1 MSKQLTTDTS
11 IRKWK
16 VSKDNETFSCGN
28 RSGLYIRGYSN
39 QKKAFYWR
47 SDTWIKL
54 GDYPSLTLAEARE
67 FVSFCKRPKKQG
79 RSNAAIKVALAAS
92 QSADE
97 FIENLDKTTSII
109 NFESSTYHDV
119 FTEWYN
125 AKAPKLWQSGP
136 SRRRPQAMH
145 ERWVPALL
153 KEQPI
158 SLVTRQ
164 DIFSFMDKM
173 FDEAYDS
180 AGKQLGYMRR
190 VFEFAINS
198 GYANTNPVPPRGAFE
213 NVAPDKKPHGYLEYQ
228 RMPELWSWIEG
239 RTLSTHTKLA
249 MKTVMLTAHR
259 VSVVV
264 QAKWDHI
271 NLETRIWTVPHR
283 ENTDKETSGK
293 MKSGRTFMI
302 TLPEPFL
309 QELLKIRVNSPFIF
323 PSPTTQ
329 GHVTPNAT
337 LKAFKRYDDKITNHG
352 FRNSIKIW
360 GRNEGFPDYVMDAYV
375 DHGLKGL
382 DKSYRRED
390 LTIKIEQVTQNLLS
404 FLESELEQI

>member
-47 SDTWIKL
+47 PDTWIKL

-67 FVSFCKRPKKQG
+67 FVSFCKRAKKQG
-79 RSNAAIKVALAAS
+79 RSIAAIKMALAVS
-92 QSADE
+92 RSADE
-97 FIENLDKTTSII
+97 FLTNLDKT
-109 NFESSTYHDV
+109 SSTVQLGCTTYHDV

-125 AKAPKLWQSGP
+125 TKASKLWQSGP

-145 ERWVPALL
+145 QHWVPKIL
-153 KEQPI
+153 KEKSI
-158 SLVTRQ
+158 SLISRQ

-190 VFEFAINS
+190 VFEFAVNS

-213 NVAPDKKPHGYLEYQ
+213 NVAPSKKPYGYLEYQ

-239 RTLSTHTKLA
+239 RTLSPQTKFA
-249 MKTVMLTAHR
+249 MKTVMLTGHR
-259 VSVVV
+259 ISVVV
-264 QAKWDHI
+264 KAKWDHI
-271 NLETRIWTVPHR
+271 NLETRVWTVPHR
-283 ENTDKETSGK
+283 ENTDKETSGA
-293 MKSGRTFMI
+293 MKSGREFMI

-309 QELLKIRVNSPFIF
+309 QDLLKIRVSSPFIF

-360 GRNEGFPDYVMDAYV
+360 GRNEGYPDYVMDGYV
-375 DHGLKGL
+375 DHALKGL

-390 LTIKIEQVTQNLLS
+390 LKIKIEQVTQNLLS